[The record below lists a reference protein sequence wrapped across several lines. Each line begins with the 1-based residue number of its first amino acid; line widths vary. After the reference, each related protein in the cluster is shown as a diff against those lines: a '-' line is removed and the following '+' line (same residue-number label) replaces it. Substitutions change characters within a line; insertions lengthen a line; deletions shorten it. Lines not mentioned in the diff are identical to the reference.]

1 MANIQINSVPTR
13 VQYTASGGQTVFSYT
28 FPIKADADLKV
39 YQRGSADSPDD
50 SADLLT
56 LTTDYTVTGANT
68 ASGGTIVLVVAA
80 TANDIVTIVGDK
92 AIDRTAIYDQS
103 VTLKKADLNND
114 FNNTVMYEK
123 QTETIQNQLTP
134 KYARSELISPGVR
147 EDNLILP
154 ILNDGYLW
162 VGRGNYGDTPDDI
175 IAMSVDDLMPL
186 GLVDATFI
194 VQTPDA
200 SLPNAQALDALVD
213 GIMVNDS
220 GVVLTATLT
229 GTADQVSVTNGT
241 GVSGNPVFAL
251 ADNLRMPG
259 TEGFVW
265 VTGTTAQRP
274 GVPALGEARWN
285 SDTSE
290 WEGWDGVSWVN
301 FVDSGGT
308 VINSSYVT
316 LADESGDLP
325 SSFSLGSLTT
335 GLVKNTVALGVSTL
349 STAVANTDYIA
360 PSGGTMTGDLILNA
374 DPTVALGAA
383 TKQYVDNIALG
394 IDIKEPVYAS
404 TTATLTATYA
414 NGALGVGATLTN
426 SGALAAFSTDGVSPA
441 INSRILVKNQA
452 STFENGIYTLTTVGS
467 GAVAWVLTRA
477 TDYDVAG
484 DIATGDLIIVENGTT
499 NASTG
504 WLQTATVATMGTDP
518 ITFTKFAPEI
528 GANAALSNLSAVAI
542 NTSLT
547 SDTDITDDLG
557 TLAIRWNNIFAQA
570 LNTGD
575 TVGDTLKLRGYD
587 VDGATYVD
595 FLTITAGNTPTCV
608 LNGDITTTTQ
618 SFGDSSTK
626 IATTAFVQAAREQ
639 IVNGQTAGYT
649 AVAGDLAKVIRYT
662 GAGGVTLALTAA
674 ATLTDGWFTTLRND
688 SSGTITINPDAA
700 ETINGAATLDVSAG
714 NAVIIYTNGTLFY
727 TVGSNTGGSF
737 TAASQAEM
745 ETASSTTVGV
755 TPGRQQYHP
764 SAPKVWGKVEYSGG
778 VPTLQSP
785 SYNMTSITDTA
796 TGRLTLTFDVDFS
809 SGDYA
814 TTVTNSAVAST
825 QILAVGCEATP
836 AAGSCILAMVN
847 SATAALVDP
856 TNGAGG
862 ISWIICGDQA

>member
-28 FPIKADADLKV
+28 FPIKADSDLKV
-39 YQRGSADSPDD
+39 YQRGSNDSPDD

-92 AIDRTAIYDQS
+92 TIDRTAIYDQS

-134 KYARSELISPGVR
+134 KYNRSELISPSVR
-147 EDNLILP
+147 QDNLVLP

-175 IAMSVDDLMPL
+175 IAMSVEDLMPL

-200 SLPNAQALDALVD
+200 SLPNAQALDALSD

-229 GTADQVSVTNGT
+229 GTADQVSITNGT

-251 ADNLRMPG
+251 ADNLVMPG

-274 GVPALGEARWN
+274 GVPVLGESRWN

-316 LADESGDLP
+316 LADESVDLP

-374 DPTVALGAA
+374 NPTVALGAA
-383 TKQYVDNIALG
+383 TKQYVDDIALG

-404 TTATLTATYA
+404 TTAALTATYA

-426 SGALAAFSTDGVSPA
+426 SGALAAFSTDGVSPT

-467 GAVAWVLTRA
+467 GAVAWILTRA
-477 TDYDVAG
+477 TDYDQAA
-484 DIATGDLIIVENGTT
+484 DINSGDLIIVENGTA
-499 NASTG
+499 NAATG
-504 WLQTATVATMGTDP
+504 WLETATVTTMGTDP
-518 ITFTKFAPEI
+518 ISFTKFAPEI

-542 NTSLT
+542 NTSLI
-547 SDTDITDDLG
+547 SDTDVTDDLG

-575 TVGDTLKLRGYD
+575 TNADTLKIRGYD

-595 FLTITAGNTPTCV
+595 FLTVTAGNTPTCV
-608 LNGDITTTTQ
+608 LASSVTGTTQ
-618 SFGDSSTK
+618 AANDNSTK
-626 IATTAFVQAAREQ
+626 LATTAYVDAAASAGDSW
-639 IVNGQTAGYT
+639 VLLSSQTASASATIDFSNLLDGTYLNY
-649 AVAGDLAKVIRYT
+649 VLVISGMVPATNNTTPYLRVGT
-662 GAGGVTLALTAA
+662 GAGPSWKSGASDYQWAQGV
-674 ATLTDGWFTTLRND
+674 
-688 SSGTITINPDAA
+688 
-700 ETINGAATLDVSAG
+700 
-714 NAVIIYTNGTLFY
+714 
-727 TVGSNTGGSF
+727 
-737 TAASQAEM
+737 
-745 ETASSTTVGV
+745 
-755 TPGRQQYHP
+755 
-764 SAPKVWGKVEYSGG
+764 
-778 VPTLQSP
+778 
-785 SYNMTSITDTA
+785 
-796 TGRLTLTFDVDFS
+796 
-809 SGDYA
+809 
-814 TTVTNSAVAST
+814 
-825 QILAVGCEATP
+825 CEATGSGYNGTGTN
-836 AAGSCILAMVN
+836 AAAQIAMSYAGITGATTHSFNAVLYIYNATNTSTWKHINGNGSYIRN
-847 SATAALVDP
+847 SSTLLTSFHIAGTYVSTTAITSLRLLMSSGNIS
-856 TNGAGG
+856 TGTFKLYG
-862 ISWIICGDQA
+862 IKN